1 MIHIEVYIENL
12 YVHNR
17 ENRHSYEWR
26 FLYLEIYSRCIT
38 DRNLI

>member
-17 ENRHSYEWR
+17 ESRHSNEWR
-26 FLYLEIYSRCIT
+26 FLYLKIYRGYIT
-38 DRNLI
+38 DRHSI

>member
-17 ENRHSYEWR
+17 ENRHSNEWR
-26 FLYLEIYSRCIT
+26 FLYLKIYRDCIT
-38 DRNLI
+38 DRHSI